1 MGLAVA
7 MAAQT
12 YLPVTSYIIIT
23 LDLPQHDFDTNFG
36 MAGPALT
43 DDLCEDHHHNPL
55 LFSFHEHVVSSKP
68 NQIRK
73 QTVYNSSRM
82 IKYKIEKPQT
92 INVIYFFPDLLD

>member
-43 DDLCEDHHHNPL
+43 DDLCD
-55 LFSFHEHVVSSKP
+55 
-68 NQIRK
+68 
-73 QTVYNSSRM
+73 
-82 IKYKIEKPQT
+82 
-92 INVIYFFPDLLD
+92 